1 MKRLFFL
8 SLGVIAFALAPAFAQ
23 QPTPAAGPMTK
34 VHGHVTNPSSAPQ
47 TGGVI
52 TFLEVIRPSQGPGL
66 PAETTE
72 RASFDVDKDGN
83 YSGEVPAGNY
93 AVVYR
98 AQGMEKDKQADRID
112 GIKVVAGMDNQI
124 DDDMSRAE
132 YIEKMPE
139 DQKKQLEEVRK
150 KNAEVFKANEVI
162 KNLNNDL
169 RQANQ
174 DEQEAGNAHA
184 LAVAALGA
192 TASKTDIDAKE
203 AEIKTAKFTDIETL
217 MTRDTTAKP
226 DAAVLWAQL
235 AQAKVGLKKYDE
247 AEPVFKKAL
256 EVDAASKK
264 PNPEIQGIAQAGL
277 GEIYARTGKVAE
289 ANAAYDAAAK
299 ANPTKAA
306 FYLRNEAVVFFQAN
320 NADAQVAAA
329 QEALKIDPNQPVLYY
344 LIGQGLVQ
352 KATIDPKTSRIVLPE
367 GCAEAYQ
374 KYLELAPTGPYA
386 ADAQGIL
393 AQAGQKI
400 ESSFKAGKTK
410 K

>member
-1 MKRLFFL
+1 MKRTFFL
-8 SLGVIAFALAPAFAQ
+8 SLGVMALALAPAFAQ
-23 QPTPAAGPMTK
+23 QAAPAAGAMTK
-34 VHGHVTNPSSAPQ
+34 VHGRVTNPSTAPQ
-47 TGGVI
+47 GGGAI
-52 TFLEVIRPSQGPGL
+52 TFLEVTRASQGPGL

-72 RASFDVDKDGN
+72 RISFPVDSQGN
-83 YSGEVPAGNY
+83 YSGELPAGSY
-93 AVVYR
+93 VIVYR
-98 AQGMEKDKQADRID
+98 APGMEKDKQADRIE
-112 GIKVVAGMDNQI
+112 GIKVVAGIDNEV
-124 DDDMSRAE
+124 DDDMSRPE
-132 YIEKMPE
+132 YIEKLPE

-150 KNAEVFKANEVI
+150 KNSEVLKVNEVI

-174 DEQEAGNAHA
+174 DEQDVANAHA
-184 LAVAALGA
+184 TAVAELGA
-192 TASKTDIDAKE
+192 GATKQAIDAKE
-203 AEIKTAKFTDIETL
+203 AEIRAAKYADIETL
-217 MTRDTTAKP
+217 MTKDTTAKP

-235 AQAKVGLKKYDE
+235 GQAKLGLKKFDE
-247 AEPVFKKAL
+247 AESTFKKAL

-264 PNPEIQGIAQAGL
+264 PNAEIQGIAQAGL
-277 GEIYARTGKVAE
+277 GEVYARTGKVAE

-329 QEALKIDPNQPVLYY
+329 QEALKVDPNQAVLYY

-352 KATIDPKTSRIVLPE
+352 KATVDPKTNRIVLPE

-400 ESSFKAGKTK
+400 ESSFKASKTK